1 MNLVWLA
8 VAFVIGVSMGAI
20 ITMALVAASIRR
32 QFRNHFWS

>member
-20 ITMALVAASIRR
+20 ATMWLFAAAIRR
-32 QFRNHFWS
+32 QFRNHF